1 MVPPICEYDIVRY
14 LSSVR
19 PYDRYQAYKGAYTKG
34 EAFALG
40 AHLTDLGWNHQ
51 DVFRFLLVSAM
62 LQRRR
67 NEHDGGN
74 AGTMEAVGEARDEEE
89 SSGQGGARECGGG
102 RRQGGSYNPER
113 DSPLGVVRP

>member
-40 AHLTDLGWNHQ
+40 AHPTDLGWNHQ
-51 DVFRFLLVSAM
+51 DGLRFLLVSVA
-62 LQRRR
+62 LT
-67 NEHDGGN
+67 H
-74 AGTMEAVGEARDEEE
+74 AVATT
-89 SSGQGGARECGGG
+89 
-102 RRQGGSYNPER
+102 
-113 DSPLGVVRP
+113 